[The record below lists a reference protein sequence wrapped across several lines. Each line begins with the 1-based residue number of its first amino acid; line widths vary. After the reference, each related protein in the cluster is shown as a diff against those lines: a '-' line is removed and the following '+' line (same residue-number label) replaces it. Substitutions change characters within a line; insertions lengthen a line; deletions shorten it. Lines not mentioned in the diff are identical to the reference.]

1 MTRQLPP
8 SKREATTLT
17 DAAHMLAAGEID
29 AVGLVTRCLDRIACD
44 DGVVNAFIWHDR
56 EAALARAG
64 WADAQRRQ
72 KTGSPTLL
80 GIPMAHKDM
89 FDLAGRPSTCGA
101 AIRRDERPA
110 GQATAVGR
118 LEEAGAVTLGGL
130 NMSEFAQGPTGHN
143 RHFGDCRN
151 PWNPAFVS
159 GGSSSGS
166 GAAVASG
173 MVLASLGSD
182 TGGSIRI
189 PASCCGVTGLKP
201 TYGRVSR
208 FGAMPLSFSMD
219 CIGPLARSARDCAV
233 VMTAIAGH
241 DPRDRTSS
249 AEPVDD
255 YVAALDGATAGDLS
269 DCRIGVPRNA
279 FFDDVD
285 APVMDG
291 FERAMDVF
299 SDRGAQL
306 QLIDLPVMDAVAAY
320 SAVVSR
326 VELASF
332 HKPWM
337 RGRPGDYGTSVS
349 ARMYPAYAIPG
360 VHYVEALRRRGAVLR
375 AFASDV
381 FGKVDLIASP
391 TIAKMVPTRAQTDVE
406 SGQPGVVAKFLS
418 LSTNTRLFSYLGL
431 PAISVPCGFDTNGL
445 PIGLQLAGR
454 PFAESRLLRAAHAY
468 QTDTDWH
475 RMAPSLRRLEKEE
488 TQSGQ

>member
-1 MTRQLPP
+1 MTHQLPP
-8 SKREATTLT
+8 SEREAMTLT
-17 DAAHMLAAGEID
+17 GAARLLAAGAID
-29 AVGLVTRCLDRIACD
+29 AVGLATRCLDQIARD
-44 DGVVNAFIWHDR
+44 EGAINAFIWHDR

-64 WADAQRRQ
+64 WADTQRRQ
-72 KTGSPTLL
+72 RTAPLALL

-89 FDLAGRPSTCGA
+89 FDLAGRRSTCGA

-110 GQATAVGR
+110 GLATAVGR

-130 NMSEFAQGPTGHN
+130 NMSEFAQGTTGHN

-151 PWNPAFVS
+151 PWNPAFVT

-182 TGGSIRI
+182 SGGSIRI

-208 FGAMPLSFSMD
+208 FGVMPLAFSVD
-219 CIGPLARSARDCAV
+219 CIGPLARSARDCAL
-233 VMTAIAGH
+233 VMAAIAGP
-241 DPRDRTSS
+241 DPLDRTSS
-249 AEPVDD
+249 AAPVDD
-255 YVAALDGATAGDLS
+255 YCAVLDGARGGDLS
-269 DCRIGVPRNA
+269 DCRIGVPRNG
-279 FFDDVD
+279 FFEHVD
-285 APVMDG
+285 TSVMDG
-291 FERAMDVF
+291 FERAMDVL
-299 SDRGAQL
+299 SGRGARL
-306 QLIDLPVMDAVAAY
+306 RAIDLPVMDVVAAY

-337 RGRPGDYGTSVS
+337 RGRPADYGTSVS

-381 FGKVDLIASP
+381 FSNVDLIAAP
-391 TIAKMVPTRAQTDVE
+391 TIAQAVPTRAETDVE
-406 SGQPGVVAKFLS
+406 SGRPDAVVRFLS
-418 LSTNTRLFSYLGL
+418 LSANTRPFSYLGL
-431 PAISVPCGFDTNGL
+431 PAISVPCGFDASGM
-445 PIGLQLAGR
+445 PVGLQLVGR
-454 PFAESRLLRAAHAY
+454 PFAEARLLRAADAY
-468 QTDTDWH
+468 QRDTDWH
-475 RMAPSLRRLEKEE
+475 LLAPAGAAIASA
-488 TQSGQ
+488 

>member
-1 MTRQLPP
+1 MTRQLPA
-8 SKREATTLT
+8 SKGDAMTLT
-17 DAAHMLAAGEID
+17 DAVRMLATGAID
-29 AVGLVTRCLDRIACD
+29 AVGLTTRCLDRIARD
-44 DGVVNAFIWHDR
+44 DEAVNAFIWHDR

-72 KTGSPTLL
+72 NATPPPLL

-101 AIRRDERPA
+101 AIRRDERPD
-110 GQATAVGR
+110 GLATAVGR
-118 LEEAGAVTLGGL
+118 LEEAGAITLGGL
-130 NMSEFAQGPTGHN
+130 NMSEFAQGPAGHN
-143 RHFGDCRN
+143 RHFGDCCN
-151 PWNPAFVS
+151 PWNPAFIS

-182 TGGSIRI
+182 SGGSIRI

-208 FGAMPLSFSMD
+208 FGAMPLAFSVD
-219 CIGPLARSARDCAV
+219 CIGPLARSARDCAA
-233 VMTAIAGH
+233 VMTAISGH

-255 YVAALDGATAGDLS
+255 YAAALDGAASGDLS
-269 DCRIGVPRNA
+269 DCRIGVPRNG

-285 APVMDG
+285 TPVMDG
-291 FERAMDVF
+291 FETAMKVL
-299 SDRGAQL
+299 SGRGAQL
-306 QLIDLPVMDAVAAY
+306 RPVDLPVMDAVAAY

-337 RGRPGDYGTSVS
+337 RSRPGDYGTSVS
-349 ARMYPAYAIPG
+349 ARMYPAYAVPG

-375 AFASDV
+375 AFAGDV
-381 FGKVDLIASP
+381 FGKVDLIAAP
-391 TIAKMVPTRAQTDVE
+391 TMAKAVPTRAQTDVE
-406 SGQPGVVAKFLS
+406 SGQPGVVARFLS
-418 LSTNTRLFSYLGL
+418 LSANTRAFSYLGL
-431 PAISVPCGFDTNGL
+431 PAISFPCGFDGNGL

-454 PFAESRLLRAAHAY
+454 PFAETRLLQAADAY
-468 QTDTDWH
+468 QRDMDWH
-475 RMAPSLRRLEKEE
+475 RMAPPLRGLEKKEA
-488 TQSGQ
+488 